1 MYLIKYSNFKNKNII
16 YKLSNNSEKNNSKTI
31 SEIYFN
37 ENNLEEV
44 LNVIK
49 KIEICSFNL
58 PKEFFIQN
66 NLIPEKIKIKLKLYS
81 NL

>member
-37 ENNLEEV
+37 KNNLEEV

-49 KIEICSFNL
+49 KVEICSFNL
-58 PKEFFIQN
+58 AKEFFIQN

>member
-44 LNVIK
+44 
-49 KIEICSFNL
+49 
-58 PKEFFIQN
+58 
-66 NLIPEKIKIKLKLYS
+66 
-81 NL
+81 

>member
-1 MYLIKYSNFKNKNII
+1 MYLIVYANFKNKSINC
-16 YKLSNNSEKNNSKTI
+16 KLSNDSEKNNSNTI
-31 SEIYFN
+31 NEIYFN

-49 KIEICSFNL
+49 KIEICSFKL
-58 PKEFFIQN
+58 AKEFFIQSS
-66 NLIPEKIKIKLKLYS
+66 LIPEKIKIKLKLYS